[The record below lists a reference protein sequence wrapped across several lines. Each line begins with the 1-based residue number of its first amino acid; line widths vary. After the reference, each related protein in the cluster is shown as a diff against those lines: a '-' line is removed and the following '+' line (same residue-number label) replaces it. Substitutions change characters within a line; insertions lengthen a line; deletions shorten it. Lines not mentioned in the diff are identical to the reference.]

1 MKLRDSALDSEE
13 AVTELYKRIINS
25 VKLESSYLIL
35 LAYDKYDVFSY
46 TKDGRKADESSTV
59 FSYVLCSICPIK
71 LTKPALSYYA
81 HDNAFKN
88 IAANSVIAA
97 PELGFMF
104 PAFDNRTANIYNCLL
119 YTSLEHA
126 DFAAGE
132 FLYRIIL
139 KKGKIDFMKVCP
151 NCQNQVNDDVA
162 FCPIC
167 GTQFGNQQNTQNGQ
181 AGGNTQNGGNS
192 GYGNPYTCLLY
203 TSRCV

>member
-1 MKLRDSALDSEE
+1 MVS
-13 AVTELYKRIINS
+13 
-25 VKLESSYLIL
+25 
-35 LAYDKYDVFSY
+35 
-46 TKDGRKADESSTV
+46 
-59 FSYVLCSICPIK
+59 
-71 LTKPALSYYA
+71 
-81 HDNAFKN
+81 
-88 IAANSVIAA
+88 
-97 PELGFMF
+97 
-104 PAFDNRTANIYNCLL
+104 
-119 YTSLEHA
+119 SLEHA

-192 GYGNPYTCLLY
+192 GYGNPYTAYDPYDHTSEFDPRDISANKVVSMLCYLLSWIGIIIALLAAGNSPY
-203 TSRCV
+203 AAFSAF